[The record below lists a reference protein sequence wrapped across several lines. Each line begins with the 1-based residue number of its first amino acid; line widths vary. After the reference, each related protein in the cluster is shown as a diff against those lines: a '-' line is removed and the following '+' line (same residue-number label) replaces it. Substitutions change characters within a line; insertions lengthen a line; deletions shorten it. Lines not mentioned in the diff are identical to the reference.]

1 MRLWVRYEA
10 SGLCQ
15 WLRRGRVRRRRRR
28 RWRAPTGRRH
38 LSRRAG
44 RAGVELWLLLD
55 GAQAGG
61 SAFTVRFGEAA
72 AAAALLAPN
81 VINATTSLRPPFT
94 MRLLFGDYAIAIWRL
109 CLGSFTS
116 CGVPATKR

>member
-1 MRLWVRYEA
+1 MCGCGCGTRRVGCA
-10 SGLCQ
+10 SGC
-15 WLRRGRVRRRRRR
+15 GGSTCGGGGGGGGGRRR
-28 RWRAPTGRRH
+28 AADGHAH

-81 VINATTSLRPPFT
+81 VLTCA
-94 MRLLFGDYAIAIWRL
+94 
-109 CLGSFTS
+109 
-116 CGVPATKR
+116 VPEEAADGLTG

>member
-1 MRLWVRYEA
+1 MGCA
-10 SGLCQ
+10 SGC
-15 WLRRGRVRRRRRR
+15 GGSTCGGGGGGGGGRRR
-28 RWRAPTGRRH
+28 AADGHAH

-94 MRLLFGDYAIAIWRL
+94 IRLLFGDYAIAIWRL
-109 CLGSFTS
+109 CLGSFTY
-116 CGVPATKR
+116 